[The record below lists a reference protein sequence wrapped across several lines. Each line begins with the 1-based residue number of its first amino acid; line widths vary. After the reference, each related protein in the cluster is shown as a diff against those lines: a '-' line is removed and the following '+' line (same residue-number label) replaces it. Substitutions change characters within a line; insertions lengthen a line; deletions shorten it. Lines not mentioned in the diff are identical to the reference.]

1 MKSVSSKQ
9 LTLLISLVITF
20 VSFLYWLIDF
30 FLITSWWI
38 GILWISTVFIVSYFT
53 IRYILNHFIYDKI
66 KPIYKSIHDINIK
79 NKLARNQAEP
89 TDIIAK
95 VKNEVT
101 IYSEHKTQ
109 EIEQLKEMERYRKEF
124 LGNVSHELKTPIFNI
139 QGYILTLL
147 DGGIDDPK
155 INTLYLKRAEK
166 SVNRMISIVDDLE
179 SITKLESGELK
190 LNPVS
195 FDIVKTV
202 KDVLEMEQWQAD
214 ERNISLEMIQK
225 PPKPVYVKAD
235 RNRI

>member
-166 SVNRMISIVDDLE
+166 SVNRMISIVDDLV
-179 SITKLESGELK
+179 SMSRLESGEFK
-190 LNPVS
+190 LQIERFN
-195 FDIVKTV
+195 IVKLV
-202 KDVLEMEQWQAD
+202 EEVFESHEMLAKKFKIKLEFD
-214 ERNISLEMIQK
+214 GNYNK
-225 PPKPVYVKAD
+225 T
-235 RNRI
+235 